1 MTLKFRKMLIIV
13 FAAAVGLSTTA
24 VAQDNSGATAQ
35 NSAQGATPSQSQV
48 PQPDQ
53 GGVNWK
59 GVGVGAGTL
68 ASNIFYIPAKL
79 VYGVLGGVAGGAGY
93 ALTGGNKQVAD
104 TIWRSSL
111 GGDYVVTPDM
121 VAGKEPLHFSGPT
134 ETSLPPS
141 PQGADATTTTNAA
154 APPNSNS
161 TPAGAGSAPSSYSP
175 SSMSSPSMSGASK
188 PHPID
193 NGAGPMGGGAPDH
206 SESHGD
212 SGAVSGN
219 SPSGGFSGSSGSSHK
234 RSLSPDTT
242 IE

>member
-1 MTLKFRKMLIIV
+1 MRLKFRKMLIIA
-13 FAAAVGLSTTA
+13 FAAAIGLSATA
-24 VAQDNSGATAQ
+24 LAQNNSGGAAQ
-35 NSAQGATPSQSQV
+35 NSTQGAAPQAQV

-134 ETSLPPS
+134 ETSPPPS
-141 PQGADATTTTNAA
+141 APGADTTNSTNIAAPSNSSPAA
-154 APPNSNS
+154 AGS
-161 TPAGAGSAPSSYSP
+161 GSAPSSYSP
-175 SSMSSPSMSGASK
+175 SSMSSPSMPGASK
-188 PHPID
+188 AHPID
-193 NGAGPMGGGAPDH
+193 YGAGPMGGGAPDH
-206 SESHGD
+206 WESHGE
-212 SGAVSGN
+212 SGAISGN
-219 SPSGGFSGSSGSSHK
+219 SSSGFSGSSGPSHK
-234 RSLSPDTT
+234 RSSSPDTS

>member
-1 MTLKFRKMLIIV
+1 
-13 FAAAVGLSTTA
+13 
-24 VAQDNSGATAQ
+24 
-35 NSAQGATPSQSQV
+35 V

-79 VYGVLGGVAGGAGY
+79 VYGILGGVAGGAGY

-134 ETSLPPS
+134 DTSPPS
-141 PQGADATTTTNAA
+141 SQQGADATTTTNGSAS
-154 APPNSNS
+154 SNS
-161 TPAGAGSAPSSYSP
+161 SSPAAGSGSAPSSYSP
-175 SSMSSPSMSGASK
+175 SSTSPPPTSGASK
-188 PHPID
+188 SRPID
-193 NGAGPMGGGAPDH
+193 TGAGPVGGSAPNH
-206 SESHGD
+206 WESHVESGAISGD
-212 SGAVSGN
+212 SSSDYN
-219 SPSGGFSGSSGSSHK
+219 RSSSPSGR